1 LVVTNNHYDKVY
13 IHVVTVYYDN
23 MAGYI
28 FKKQSRGNTYY
39 YAGESERVGKTSR
52 RKWEVYL
59 GTFEKIVKTMGEGI
73 LLPDEV
79 SSTPYGLYSAFV
91 ETAND
96 ISFIENIDIVYPK
109 RNQGLNI
116 GEYFLFGILARLTK
130 PRTTNSI
137 EEWYVDNRLDMVYDA
152 DPKFLTV
159 QNYWNN
165 SSSIDFEKINDVHDL
180 LLDTIAKKYDIHDTY
195 IYFDPSNFHT
205 YIENNIETSEIAKRG
220 NSKHK
225 RFDLLQA
232 GLALAVTQG
241 EGIPV
246 YHKTYP
252 GNVNDVTFFKE
263 NINEFIEHLKK
274 NGAQEII
281 VVFDKGN
288 NAKEIFDVICK
299 PGKQNIKFI
308 GSLRPSSFKELF
320 ETPLD
325 EFEGKYET
333 DAENEVLYKE
343 TRVDIYERNFRAV
356 LTYDQRT
363 YKKKMNTWVE
373 NMKDVV
379 DEIEEFIEYKLNI
392 KKWRSKEA
400 VEEKLVTMTSKK
412 DLKDILQF
420 TVSEEQGKL
429 KVSLFTDMEEAEKVM
444 KSWGKTLIFT
454 SCENKDIVDVIK
466 GYRMKNDIEECF
478 KILNNSHILSIRPIH
493 HWTDQM
499 IKAHMATCVF
509 GLELIQ
515 VMRKKLNDNN
525 VIVSVSKMFQS
536 LHDITLIKL
545 DYNNKKTVYKVSSV
559 RKDTRKTATTL
570 GVKLKL

>member
-1 LVVTNNHYDKVY
+1 
-13 IHVVTVYYDN
+13 

-39 YAGESERVGKTSR
+39 YAGESIRVGKTSR

-96 ISFIENIDIVYPK
+96 IRFIENIDIVYPK
-109 RNQGLNI
+109 RDQGLSM

-137 EEWYVDNRLDMVYDA
+137 EEWYVDHRLDMVYDV
-152 DPKFLTV
+152 DPKFLTI

-205 YIENNIETSEIAKRG
+205 YIENNIETNEIAKRG

-232 GLALAVTQG
+232 SLALAVTQG

-288 NAKEIFDVICK
+288 NAEEIFDVICK

-325 EFEGKYET
+325 EFEGKYGT

-343 TRVDIYERNFRAV
+343 TRVEVYKRNFRAV

-363 YKKKMNTWVE
+363 FKKKMNTWIR
-373 NMKDVV
+373 NMKDIV
-379 DEIEEFIEYKLNI
+379 DEIEEFIGSKLNI

-400 VEEKLVTMTSKK
+400 VDEKLVTLTSKK
-412 DLKDILQF
+412 NFKDILQF
-420 TVSEEQGKL
+420 NISGEYGRL
-429 KVSLFTDMEEAEKVM
+429 NVSLFTDMKEAEKVM

-454 SCENKDIVDVIK
+454 SCEDKDIVDVIK

-515 VMRKKLNDNN
+515 VMRKKLNDND

-545 DYNNKKTVYKVSSV
+545 DYNKKKTVYKVSSV
-559 RKDTRKTATTL
+559 KKDTRKTATTL

>member
-1 LVVTNNHYDKVY
+1 
-13 IHVVTVYYDN
+13 

-39 YAGESERVGKTSR
+39 YAGESIRVGKTSR

-79 SSTPYGLYSAFV
+79 SSTPYGLYSAFM

-96 ISFIENIDIVYPK
+96 INFVENINTVYPK
-109 RNQGLNI
+109 RDQGLNI

-130 PRTTNSI
+130 PHSTNSI
-137 EEWYVDNRLDMVYDA
+137 EGWYENNRLDMVYNV
-152 DPKFLTV
+152 DPTLLTA

-165 SSSIDFEKINDVHDL
+165 LSSLDFDKINDVHYL
-180 LLDTIAKKYDIHDTY
+180 LQDTISKKYDIHDTY

-205 YIENNIETSEIAKRG
+205 YIENNMETSEIAKRG
-220 NSKHK
+220 NSKQK
-225 RFDLLQA
+225 RFDLRQA
-232 GLALAVTQG
+232 NLALAVTQG
-241 EGIPV
+241 EGIPT

-263 NINEFIEHLKK
+263 NINEFIKHLKK
-274 NGAQEII
+274 NGAQETI

-308 GSLRPSSFKELF
+308 GSLRPSSYKELF
-320 ETPLD
+320 KTPLE
-325 EFEGKYET
+325 EFKGQYET
-333 DAENEVLYKE
+333 DAGNEVLYEE
-343 TRVDIYERNFRAV
+343 TRVDCYERNFRAV
-356 LTYDQRT
+356 LTYDQKT
-363 YKKKMNTWVE
+363 FKKKMNTWIE
-373 NMKDVV
+373 NMKDIV
-379 DEIEEFIEYKLNI
+379 DEIEEFIGSKLNI
-392 KKWRSKEA
+392 KKWRNKEA
-400 VEEKLVTMTSKK
+400 VEKKLETLTSKK
-412 DLKDILQF
+412 HFKDILQF
-420 TVSEEQGKL
+420 QVDGDYGKL
-429 KVSLFTDMEEAEKVM
+429 SVSLFTDMENAKEAM
-444 KSWGKTLIFT
+444 KPWGKTLIFT
-454 SCENKDIVDVIK
+454 SCEKKDIVDVIK
-466 GYRMKNDIEECF
+466 GYRMKNDIEDCF
-478 KILNNSHILSIRPIH
+478 KILKNSHILSIRPVH

-499 IKAHMATCVF
+499 IKAHVATCVL

-515 VMRKKLNDNN
+515 VMKKKLNDND

-536 LHDITLIKL
+536 LHDITLVKL
-545 DYNNKKTVYKVSSV
+545 DYSKKKTVYKVSSV

-570 GVKLKL
+570 GVKLKI

>member
-1 LVVTNNHYDKVY
+1 
-13 IHVVTVYYDN
+13 

-109 RNQGLNI
+109 RDQGLSM

-137 EEWYVDNRLDMVYDA
+137 EEWYVDHRLDMVYDV

-232 GLALAVTQG
+232 SLALAVTQG

-288 NAKEIFDVICK
+288 NAEEIFDVICK

-343 TRVDIYERNFRAV
+343 TRVDMFERNFRAV

-363 YKKKMNTWVE
+363 FKKKMNTWIE
-373 NMKDVV
+373 NMKDIV
-379 DEIEEFIEYKLNI
+379 DEIEEFIGSKLNI

-400 VEEKLVTMTSKK
+400 VEEKLVTMTSKNNF
-412 DLKDILQF
+412 KDILQLK
-420 TVSEEQGKL
+420 VSGEYGRL
-429 KVSLFTDMEEAEKVM
+429 KVSLFTDMKEAKKVM

-454 SCENKDIVDVIK
+454 SCEDKDIVDVIK

-515 VMRKKLNDNN
+515 VMRKKLNDND
-525 VIVSVSKMFQS
+525 VIVSVPKMFQS

-545 DYNNKKTVYKVSSV
+545 DYNKKKTVYKVSSV

>member
-1 LVVTNNHYDKVY
+1 
-13 IHVVTVYYDN
+13 

-109 RNQGLNI
+109 RDQGLSM

-137 EEWYVDNRLDMVYDA
+137 EEWYVDHRLDMVYDV

-232 GLALAVTQG
+232 SLALAVTQG

-288 NAKEIFDVICK
+288 NAEEIFDVICK

-325 EFEGKYET
+325 EFEGTYET

-343 TRVDIYERNFRAV
+343 TRVDMYERNFRAV

-363 YKKKMNTWVE
+363 FKKKMNTWIE
-373 NMKDVV
+373 NMKDIV
-379 DEIEEFIEYKLNI
+379 DEIEEFIGSKLNI

-400 VEEKLVTMTSKK
+400 VEEKLVTMTSKNNF
-412 DLKDILQF
+412 KDILQLK
-420 TVSEEQGKL
+420 VSGEYGRL
-429 KVSLFTDMEEAEKVM
+429 KVSLFTDMKEAKKVM

-454 SCENKDIVDVIK
+454 SCEDKDIVDVIK

-515 VMRKKLNDNN
+515 VMRKKLNDND
-525 VIVSVSKMFQS
+525 VIVSVPKMFQS

-545 DYNNKKTVYKVSSV
+545 DYNKKKTVYKVSSV

>member
-1 LVVTNNHYDKVY
+1 
-13 IHVVTVYYDN
+13 

-109 RNQGLNI
+109 RNQGLNM

-137 EEWYVDNRLDMVYDA
+137 EEWYVDHRLDMVYDV

-205 YIENNIETSEIAKRG
+205 YIENNVETSEIAKRG

-232 GLALAVTQG
+232 SLALAVTQG

-288 NAKEIFDVICK
+288 NAEEIFDVICK

-343 TRVDIYERNFRAV
+343 TRVDMYERNFRAV

-363 YKKKMNTWVE
+363 FKKKMNTWIE
-373 NMKDVV
+373 NMKDIV
-379 DEIEEFIEYKLNI
+379 DEIEEFIGSKLNI

-412 DLKDILQF
+412 NFKDILQF
-420 TVSEEQGKL
+420 KVSGEYGRL
-429 KVSLFTDMEEAEKVM
+429 KVSLFTDMKEAKKVM

-454 SCENKDIVDVIK
+454 SCEDKDIVDVIK

-515 VMRKKLNDNN
+515 VMRKKLNDND

-545 DYNNKKTVYKVSSV
+545 DYNKKKTVYKVSSV

>member
-1 LVVTNNHYDKVY
+1 
-13 IHVVTVYYDN
+13 

-59 GTFEKIVKTMGEGI
+59 GTFEKIVTTMGEGI

-91 ETAND
+91 EIAND
-96 ISFIENIDIVYPK
+96 ISFIESIDIVYPK
-109 RNQGLNI
+109 RDQGLSM
-116 GEYFLFGILARLTK
+116 GEYFLFGILARVTK

-137 EEWYVDNRLDMVYDA
+137 EEWYVDHRLDMIYDV
-152 DPKFLTV
+152 DPKFLTI

-165 SSSIDFEKINDVHDL
+165 LSSIDFEKINDVHDL

-205 YIENNIETSEIAKRG
+205 YIENNTGTSEIAKRG

-232 GLALAVTQG
+232 SLALAVTQG

-274 NGAQEII
+274 NGAEEII

-288 NAKEIFDVICK
+288 NAEEIFDVICK

-325 EFEGKYET
+325 EFEGKYGT

-343 TRVDIYERNFRAV
+343 TRVEVYKRNFRAV

-363 YKKKMNTWVE
+363 FKKKMNTWIR
-373 NMKDVV
+373 NMKDIV
-379 DEIEEFIEYKLNI
+379 DEIEEFIGSKLNI

-412 DLKDILQF
+412 NFKDILQF
-420 TVSEEQGKL
+420 NISREYGRL
-429 KVSLFTDMEEAEKVM
+429 NVSLFTDMKEAEKVM

-454 SCENKDIVDVIK
+454 SCEDKDIVDVIK

-515 VMRKKLNDNN
+515 VMRKKLNDND

-545 DYNNKKTVYKVSSV
+545 DYNKKKTVYKVSSV
-559 RKDTRKTATTL
+559 RKDTRKTAATL

>member
-1 LVVTNNHYDKVY
+1 
-13 IHVVTVYYDN
+13 